1 MNSNF
6 RLITKCLLL
15 QSNYFFIE
23 NKSNSIKNNSLLI
36 SNKFMYYL
44 SLHLRLSSLTY
55 TTQLVDIFCYELPN
69 TIKSNSNKSSSSVV
83 VYNFNSFLNQDRI
96 FVFCSNFK
104 KSSVSRSLINDSVSL
119 NSISE
124 IFSSAN
130 WLERENSELHGVNFS
145 GKKDL
150 RNLLLQYGDSSF
162 PFQKSF
168 PSIGLKEMFFNP
180 IKDTLIQSNISLQI

>member
-6 RLITKCLLL
+6 KLIIKCLLL
-15 QSNYFFIE
+15 KNNYVFVE
-23 NKSNSIKNNSLLI
+23 NKANNYKNNNLLI
-36 SNKFMYYL
+36 PNKVFYYL
-44 SLHLRLSSLTY
+44 AIHLRLSSLMY
-55 TTQLVDIFCYELPN
+55 SMQLVDIFSYELPN
-69 TIKSNSNKSSSSVV
+69 STKSNLIKNNSSIV

-96 FVFCSNFK
+96 FIFCSSFK
-104 KSSVSRSLINDSVSL
+104 KSQVSKYFENDITL

-130 WLERENSELHGVNFS
+130 WLERENSELHGINFS

-150 RNLLLQYGDSSF
+150 RNLLLQYGDNSF

>member
-1 MNSNF
+1 LNSNF
-6 RLITKCLLL
+6 RLIVKCLLFKN
-15 QSNYFFIE
+15 NYLLIE
-23 NKSNSIKNNSLLI
+23 NKSNNYKNNSILI
-36 SNKFMYYL
+36 SNKVLYYL
-44 SLHLRLSSLTY
+44 SLHLRLSSMLY
-55 TTQLVDIFCYELPN
+55 TTQLVDIFSYELPN
-69 TIKSNSNKSSSSVV
+69 NTRSDLNKSNSTVV
-83 VYNFNSFLNQDRI
+83 VYNFNSFLNQDRFFI
-96 FVFCSNFK
+96 FSSNLK
-104 KSSVSRSLINDSVSL
+104 NSQVSKSLESNVTL

-150 RNLLLQYGDSSF
+150 RNLLLQYGDNSY

-180 IKDTLIQSNISLQI
+180 IKDSLIQSNVSLQI

>member
-1 MNSNF
+1 M
-6 RLITKCLLL
+6 L
-15 QSNYFFIE
+15 
-23 NKSNSIKNNSLLI
+23 
-36 SNKFMYYL
+36 
-44 SLHLRLSSLTY
+44 Y
-55 TTQLVDIFCYELPN
+55 TTQLVDIFSYELPN
-69 TIKSNSNKSSSSVV
+69 NTRSDLNKSNSTVV
-83 VYNFNSFLNQDRI
+83 VYNFNSFLNQDRFFI
-96 FVFCSNFK
+96 FSSNLK
-104 KSSVSRSLINDSVSL
+104 NSQVSKSLESNVTL

-150 RNLLLQYGDSSF
+150 RNLLLQYGDNSY

-180 IKDTLIQSNISLQI
+180 IKDSLIQSNVSLQI

>member
-6 RLITKCLLL
+6 RLIIKCLLL

-69 TIKSNSNKSSSSVV
+69 TIKSNNNKSSSSVV

-104 KSSVSRSLINDSVSL
+104 KSSVSRSLINESVSL